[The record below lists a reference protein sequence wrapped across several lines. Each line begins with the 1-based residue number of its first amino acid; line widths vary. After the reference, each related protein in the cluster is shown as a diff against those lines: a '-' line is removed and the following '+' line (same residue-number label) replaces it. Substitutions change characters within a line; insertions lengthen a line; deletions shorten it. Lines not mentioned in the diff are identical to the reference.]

1 MSFLFKDIAE
11 EVHGNTSG
19 GIHPT
24 VLALVD
30 AFLTYL
36 REPRYQN
43 PLSLS
48 ELASLFQSFYADLN
62 SLVLHIYTQLNTNK
76 RLLLQRSAIFAGN
89 SDTFDYL
96 VAIANYS
103 PSSIKLVKRTDPAAM
118 KQLRVFAYYKLL
130 TILDTMEKAQYDLF
144 STPNPGDKST
154 LYDKIFRF
162 DERDIRF
169 QRLFSEKV
177 RLLRNL
183 NFSFG
188 CFCDTADAEEKAKLD
203 EFFLTFHL
211 EENPTLAK
219 IQNSLRLMNQ
229 VRTPSAKLKH
239 IVKIQKLLILLLS
252 AFFDNDTSKV
262 NNDILLPALIYIIIY
277 HLPEVD
283 PSLKTLEYN
292 IYLNF
297 TFVKNFLNSIDPY
310 LVDCSTFT
318 LSSSL
323 LSYNPMEHRKSVS
336 RNDRK
341 LSNSLYELLNL
352 SEATNE
358 EEKSEEPFL
367 GVDELKDDRHLIN
380 YMQSTFLNNGEHQ
393 YYLTNFEAIIY
404 FLLNTPVKD
413 LIPEDFTIPKSYND
427 SPHITMNLHD
437 IIERADKR
445 RSKLLNEAPL
455 EDEMSRLV
463 HEEFDGSRPRSSS
476 LFNTIT
482 SAMSHSVNR
491 SRSNSSAL
499 KSPTRE
505 EPPDFESSIYS
516 SPLASSDKVDN
527 SGLGKVRNILGR
539 LSLATNTQ
547 IRPATLDE
555 ETENVEPAEEL
566 SLDGMLDFRHKRSL
580 SLFDKLS
587 PNHSRTR
594 SGSFETAN
602 ASVVPPSSALR
613 RATLTS
619 KLSTGVSELM
629 TKFST
634 AATAT
639 PSSVNL
645 TAPGPSLGG
654 HQSSVSLHS
663 IDDNSPFEEPGS
675 SRRPEIGKRTSSIQ
689 TMDRWFN
696 NITGTSTDVA
706 AGHHA
711 TGSNTSQQFTTV
723 DSNYNDGSVFSASF
737 GELTKY
743 QHVDFE
749 LLTINDL
756 KTLKGYYD
764 QLCSEVMSTKNGSKT
779 SNEFLAEDDK
789 DHNSL

>member
-1 MSFLFKDIAE
+1 MPSLLKDITA
-11 EVHGNTSG
+11 EVHGNTAG

-43 PLSLS
+43 PLSLN
-48 ELASLFQSFYADLN
+48 ELANLFQSFYSDLN

-76 RLLLQRSAIFAGN
+76 RLLLQKLAIFAGN
-89 SDTFDYL
+89 LDCFDYL

-103 PSSIKLVKRTDPAAM
+103 SSSIKLVKRTDPDAM
-118 KQLRVFAYYKLL
+118 SQLRVFAYYKLL
-130 TILDTMEKAQYDLF
+130 TILDTVEKAQYDLF

-154 LYDKIFRF
+154 LYDKIFGF
-162 DERDIRF
+162 NDRDIKF
-169 QRLFSEKV
+169 QRLFSEKIK
-177 RLLRNL
+177 LLRNL
-183 NFSFG
+183 NLSFG
-188 CFCDTADAEEKAKLD
+188 CFCDTNDADEKAKLD

-211 EENPTLAK
+211 EENPTLTK
-219 IQNSLRLMNQ
+219 IQSSLRLMNQ

-239 IVKIQKLLILLLS
+239 IVKTQKLLIVLLS
-252 AFFDNDTSKV
+252 AFYDNDTTKV

-277 HLPEVD
+277 HLEEPNEESD
-283 PSLKTLEYN
+283 EDTESSDHN

-310 LVDCSTFT
+310 TVDCSTFT

-323 LSYNPMEHRKSVS
+323 LSYNPTDHRKSIT

-341 LSNSLYELLNL
+341 LSNNLYELLNL
-352 SEATNE
+352 TEAVE
-358 EEKSEEPFL
+358 EEKESEPFL
-367 GVDELKDDRHLIN
+367 GISELKDDQSLIN
-380 YMQSTFLNNGEHQ
+380 YMQHTFMNNGEHQ

-404 FLLNTPVKD
+404 FLLNTPVSE
-413 LIPEDFTIPKSYND
+413 LVPEDFTLPEIYTN
-427 SPHITMNLHD
+427 SPHITSSLHD
-437 IIERADKR
+437 IIEISEKR
-445 RSKLLNEAPL
+445 RSQLLDERPL
-455 EDEMSRLV
+455 EDEMSKLV
-463 HEEFDGSRPRSSS
+463 REELDGNRQRSSS

-482 SAMSHSVNR
+482 SAMAHSVNR
-491 SRSNSSAL
+491 SRSNSAL
-499 KSPTRE
+499 KSPTKE
-505 EPPDFESSIYS
+505 DHLDFESSIYT

-539 LSLATNTQ
+539 LGLTSNTQ
-547 IRPATLDE
+547 ARPATLDE
-555 ETENVEPAEEL
+555 EIESADIEEL
-566 SLDGMLDFRHKRSL
+566 NLDGVLDFRHKRSV

-587 PNHSRTR
+587 PNQSRTR
-594 SGSFETAN
+594 SGSLEAAM
-602 ASVVPPSSALR
+602 ASMVPPNSALR
-613 RATLTS
+613 KATLTS
-619 KLSTGVSELM
+619 KFSSGVSEFM

-634 AATAT
+634 AV
-639 PSSVNL
+639 PSSGLSTLGTVV
-645 TAPGPSLGG
+645 GG
-654 HQSSVSLHS
+654 HQLSVSLHS
-663 IDDNSPFEEPGS
+663 IDDNSPFEDPATFK
-675 SRRPEIGKRTSSIQ
+675 RPEIGKRTSSIQ

-696 NITGTSTDVA
+696 NITGSA
-706 AGHHA
+706 ADNVPGHHA
-711 TGSNTSQQFTTV
+711 SGSNASHQYTTA
-723 DSNYNDGSVFSASF
+723 DSNYNEGSVFSASF

-764 QLCSEVMSTKNGSKT
+764 QLCSEVMSVKNGSKT

-789 DHNSL
+789 DGNSL